1 MSRRW
6 DGSLEKRGEHV
17 YEIPK
22 NYKTG
27 MRVNGRI
34 FSDGRMIESVIG
46 DNAPEQVANVATLP
60 GIIEASLAM
69 PDIHWGYGFP
79 IGGVAAMDLGEGV
92 ISPGGVGYDI
102 NCGVRLVR
110 TELLAD
116 DVIGDIKTLIDEMYD
131 NVPAGV
137 GKKARINL
145 KRGELN
151 DVLDNGVEWAV
162 EEGYGWDGDK
172 RRIEDNGCMESADS
186 GKVSE
191 KAKQRGEP
199 QLGTLGGGN
208 HFLEIQRVDEI
219 YDKKAAKAFGIQ
231 EGKAVVMI
239 HTGSRGCGH
248 QIASDYIR
256 DMEKAVN
263 KYGIE
268 LPDKQL
274 ACAPIDSPEG
284 KDYFAAMSCGANYA
298 WANRQ
303 MILHWVRESFEK
315 VYKEN
320 AEDLGME
327 LVYDV
332 CHNIAKRESH
342 TIDGRKEDVIVHRKG
357 ATRAF
362 APGRKEIPSKYREI
376 GQPVIIPGDMGTA
389 SYLMRGR
396 KTGMKRS
403 WGSTCHGAGRAMSR
417 TGARK
422 KFRADQIQKDLS
434 EKGIYVKAASKKVL
448 QEESPGAYKEVN
460 RVVEI
465 THNAGLSK
473 IVAKM
478 IPLGVMKG

>member
-1 MSRRW
+1 MNRRW
-6 DGSLEKRGEHV
+6 DGPLEKKGKYV

-22 NYKTG
+22 DYKKG

-34 FSDGRMIESVIG
+34 FSDERMIDSIIG

-60 GIIEASLAM
+60 GIIDAAMAM

-79 IGGVAAMDLGEGV
+79 IGGVAAMRMEDGV

-110 TELLAD
+110 TDLAAE
-116 DVIGDIKTLIDEMYD
+116 DIRKNSKDLIDEMYN

-137 GKKARINL
+137 GKKARIKL
-145 KRGELN
+145 KRGQLN
-151 DVLDNGVEWAV
+151 DVLDYGVEWAV
-162 EEGYGWDGDK
+162 EEGYGWEEDK
-172 RRIEDNGCMESADS
+172 KRIEDNGRMDAADS
-186 GKVSE
+186 GKVSG

-208 HFLEIQRVDEI
+208 HFLEIQKVDEI
-219 YDKKAAKAFGIQ
+219 FDKKAAKAFGIE
-231 EGKAVVMI
+231 EGMATVMI
-239 HTGSRGCGH
+239 HSGSRGCGH

-256 DMEKAVN
+256 DMERAVK
-263 KYGIE
+263 KYGID

-274 ACAPIDSPEG
+274 ACAPIDSVEG

-298 WANRQ
+298 WTNRQ
-303 MILHWVRESFEK
+303 LILHWVRESFEK
-315 VYKEN
+315 VYN
-320 AEDLGME
+320 ISAEDLGMD

-342 TIDGRKEDVIVHRKG
+342 EVNGGKQEVVVHRKG

-362 APGRKEIPSKYREI
+362 APGRKEVPAKYRDV

-396 KTGMKRS
+396 KTSMQRS
-403 WGSTCHGAGRAMSR
+403 WGSTCHGAGRVMSR

-422 KFRADQIQKDLS
+422 RFRANQIKKELS
-434 EKGIYVKAASKKVL
+434 DKGIYVRAASNKVL
-448 QEESPGAYKEVN
+448 EEESPKAYKEVN

-473 IVAKM
+473 IVARM
-478 IPLGVMKG
+478 VPIGVMKG